1 MVSAEKKKRLSVKD
15 KHILSVNFIAF
26 IVAACGGGGG
36 YSGGGNDYSF
46 ASNTP
51 TGAGG
56 GGSYNN
62 GSNISNV
69 AGNNS
74 GHGKVEISW

>member
-1 MVSAEKKKRLSVKD
+1 LFS
-15 KHILSVNFIAF
+15 NFLLNQ
-26 IVAACGGGGG
+26 V
-36 YSGGGNDYSF
+36 
-46 ASNTP
+46 

-56 GGSYNN
+56 GGSYNS
-62 GSNISNV
+62 GSSQSNT